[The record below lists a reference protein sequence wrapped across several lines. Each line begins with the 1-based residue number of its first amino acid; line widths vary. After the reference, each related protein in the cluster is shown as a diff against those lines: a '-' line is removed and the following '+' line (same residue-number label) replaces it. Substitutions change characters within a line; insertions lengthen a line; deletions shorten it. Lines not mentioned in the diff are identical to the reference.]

1 MRLFRVSVALLL
13 TFCVPSVALAQ
24 VPPPPSG
31 PATQPQPQ
39 PEAQPQPQPQ
49 PTEELSED
57 EKVELAK
64 QKYMEAEGLAG
75 QGRWVEAVPFYE
87 EAYYLVPGKHGF
99 AHKVGVAAWNAGD
112 CDKANSYLKH
122 FLQYGDPEKQGD
134 KFDEAKQILGEISV
148 SGCATPTST
157 TTTTSSTSSEPTDSD
172 NPLDDSTTVVRQQEA
187 KKARDAK
194 KNEKRGLLIGG
205 AVLTGFGIAGVA
217 VGITGLAL
225 ASGAAGKLE
234 ALSTNQT
241 DSGFPVGD
249 YACRDDGADC
259 PSQLESQL
267 GTGNTLA
274 YVGLIVGGVALGA
287 GVGML
292 AVYMINKKK
301 SGGAT
306 EATAKS
312 GHKRGKVEITSLG
325 PVLLPNGA
333 GAVAELRF

>member
-1 MRLFRVSVALLL
+1 M

-24 VPPPPSG
+24 VPPPPTG
-31 PATQPQPQ
+31 PVAP
-39 PEAQPQPQPQ
+39 QPQPQPQ
-49 PTEELSED
+49 PETQPQPQPTGELSED
-57 EKVELAK
+57 QKIELAK
-64 QKYMEAEGLAG
+64 EKYMQAEGLAG

-148 SGCATPTST
+148 SGCATPTTTTTT
-157 TTTTSSTSSEPTDSD
+157 TTTTSEPTDND

-194 KNEKRGLLIGG
+194 KSEKRGLLIGG
-205 AVLTGFGIAGVA
+205 AVLTSFGIAGVA
-217 VGITGLAL
+217 VGITGLAI
-225 ASGAAGKLE
+225 ASGSANQLGD
-234 ALSTNQT
+234 LSTNQT
-241 DSGFPVGD
+241 NSGFPIGD
-249 YACRDDGADC
+249 YDCRNDLGC
-259 PSQLESQL
+259 PSQLESRMA
-267 GTGNTLA
+267 TGNALG
-274 YVGLIVGGVALGA
+274 YVGLIGGGVMLGA
-287 GVGML
+287 GVAML

-306 EATAKS
+306 EATAANRMS
-312 GHKRGKVEITSLG
+312 NKVELTALG
-325 PVLLPNGA
+325 PALLPNGA
-333 GAVAELRF
+333 GAVAGLRF

>member
-13 TFCVPSVALAQ
+13 TFCMPGIALAQ
-24 VPPPPSG
+24 VPPPPTG
-31 PATQPQPQ
+31 PVAPQPQPQPQ

-49 PTEELSED
+49 PQPTGELSED
-57 EKVELAK
+57 DKIELAK
-64 QKYMEAEGLAG
+64 EKYMQAEGLAN

-99 AHKVGVAAWNAGD
+99 AHKVGVAAWKAGD

-157 TTTTSSTSSEPTDSD
+157 TTTTNNNTAEPTDND

-194 KNEKRGLLIGG
+194 KSEKRGLLIGG
-205 AVLTGFGIAGVA
+205 AVLTTVGALGVGM
-217 VGITGLAL
+217 GITGLAI
-225 ASGAAGKLE
+225 ASGSASKLGD
-234 ALSTNQT
+234 LSTNQT
-241 DSGFPVGD
+241 ASGFPVGD
-249 YACRDDGADC
+249 YACRDDSEAC
-259 PSQLESQL
+259 PSKLESQMA
-267 GTGNTLA
+267 TGNTLGI
-274 YVGLIVGGVALGA
+274 VGLVVGGVALGA

-292 AVYMINKKK
+292 AIYMVNKKK
-301 SGGAT
+301 SGAGT
-306 EATAKS
+306 TANKQ
-312 GHKRGKVEITSLG
+312 KVELTALG
-325 PVLLPNGA
+325 PTLLPNGA

>member
-1 MRLFRVSVALLL
+1 M
-13 TFCVPSVALAQ
+13 PSVALAQ

-31 PATQPQPQ
+31 PVA
-39 PEAQPQPQPQ
+39 PQPQPQ
-49 PTEELSED
+49 PTAQPDPQPTAQPQPTGELSED
-57 EKVELAK
+57 EKVEQAK
-64 QKYMEAEGLAG
+64 QKYMQAEGLAN

-157 TTTTSSTSSEPTDSD
+157 TTTTTTNTSEPTDND

-187 KKARDAK
+187 KKAREAK
-194 KNEKRGLLIGG
+194 KSEKRGLLVGG

-217 VGITGLAL
+217 VGITGLAI
-225 ASGAAGKLE
+225 ASGSANQLGE
-234 ALSTNQT
+234 LSTNQT
-241 DSGFPVGD
+241 NSGFPVGD
-249 YACRDDGADC
+249 YACRDDDAGC
-259 PSQLESQL
+259 PSQLESRMA
-267 GTGNTLA
+267 TGNTLG

-287 GVGML
+287 GAAML

-301 SGGAT
+301 SGGGT
-306 EATAKS
+306 TAS
-312 GHKRGKVEITSLG
+312 IGKRKVELTALG
-325 PVLLPNGA
+325 PSLLPGGA

>member
-1 MRLFRVSVALLL
+1 MRSFRVSVALLL

-24 VPPPPSG
+24 VPPPPTG
-31 PATQPQPQ
+31 PVAPQPQPQ
-39 PEAQPQPQPQ
+39 PEAQPQPQP
-49 PTEELSED
+49 TGELSED

-64 QKYMEAEGLAG
+64 EKYMQAEGLAN
-75 QGRWVEAVPFYE
+75 QGRWVDAVPFYE

-157 TTTTSSTSSEPTDSD
+157 TTTTTSTSSEPTDND

-187 KKARDAK
+187 RKARDAK

-205 AVLTGFGIAGVA
+205 AVLTSVGIVGVA
-217 VGITGLAL
+217 VGITGLAI
-225 ASGAAGKLE
+225 AGGSANKLGD
-234 ALSTNQT
+234 LSTNQT
-241 DSGFPVGD
+241 MSGFPVGD
-249 YACRDDGADC
+249 YACRDDGDDC
-259 PSQLESQL
+259 PYQLENRMA
-267 GTGNTLA
+267 TGNTLG

-287 GVGML
+287 GAAML

-301 SGGAT
+301 SGPGP
-306 EATAKS
+306 TA
-312 GHKRGKVEITSLG
+312 GNKRVEMTALG
-325 PVLLPNGA
+325 PMLLPNGGA